1 MSTKLGAIHANQ
13 SRRSTELPVER
24 ICRAMHAAGSKGGVT
39 MSLKNKQ
46 PRLRWLKLGLI
57 IASSLTLFAC
67 GKREPS
73 SEEKAYTQQLERCR
87 VELGK
92 SEKVPIIGGGYLDTS
107 RFGYPGSSVRYE
119 DGQCGTDMLELSFWW
134 TGEKIIP
141 DGPKFITLKRTEIPK
156 NWRLFRVAA
165 KLGNQRRAHECKE
178 NIDLP
183 QCAAFKGATPSGY
196 RKTEW
201 PAELTVKLK
210 NYPGLELWL
219 ELPPPNIKNQYD
231 VDRFVMDEWRRPN
244 GTPRSI
250 DCWGL
255 SPNDEVTKKQG
266 LDPQSLALLTKEA
279 LENIDFQGRLQH
291 GAACQVEFSDFGFEV
306 GAARVSFSTESLR
319 EAPKALKAINQYL
332 FDSIVRE

>member
-1 MSTKLGAIHANQ
+1 M
-13 SRRSTELPVER
+13 V
-24 ICRAMHAAGSKGGVT
+24 
-39 MSLKNKQ
+39 KNNQ
-46 PRLRWLKLGLI
+46 PRLRSLKLGLI

-73 SEEKAYTQQLERCR
+73 SEEKVYTQQLEHCR

-107 RFGYPGSSVRYE
+107 RFGYLGSSVRYE

-134 TGEKIIP
+134 TGEEVLP
-141 DGPKFITLKRTEIPK
+141 DTPKFIRHKRTEIPQ

-165 KLGNQRRAHECKE
+165 KLGNQRKARECKE

-183 QCAAFKGATPSGY
+183 QCSGFKGATLSGY
-196 RKTEW
+196 REVEW
-201 PAELTVKLK
+201 PEKLTIELK

-219 ELPPPNIKNQYD
+219 KEPPPNIENLYKVSD
-231 VDRFVMDEWRRPN
+231 FVMTEWRRPN
-244 GTPRSI
+244 GTPRAI
-250 DCWGL
+250 NCWGL
-255 SPNDEVTKKQG
+255 SPNDETTRSQG
-266 LDPQSLALLTKEA
+266 LDPKSLALLTREE
-279 LENIDFQGRLQH
+279 LEKIDFQGRLQH
-291 GAACQVEFSDFGFEV
+291 GAACQVESSDFGFEA

-332 FDSIVRE
+332 FDSIVREY